1 MTNKAA
7 LPKPPPGYKYY
18 YPDGEPELMQE
29 AVAVD
34 ASGFMAVDDK
44 HEGRSNSKTESNTR
58 REGEWLV
65 VIQGSGDCSGAND
78 SYSGE
83 RPHHIRCNSEQTA
96 DEIAAWFVKRSNC
109 SAKVFRDPFAETS
122 RPESLNTA
130 R

>member
-1 MTNKAA
+1 MTNEAK

-29 AVAVD
+29 AV
-34 ASGFMAVDDK
+34 VDDK

-83 RPHHIRCNSEQTA
+83 RPHHIRCNSQKVA
-96 DEIAAWFVKRSNC
+96 GEIANWFGDADKTNVMI
-109 SAKVFRDPFAETS
+109 FHDPFG
-122 RPESLNTA
+122 
-130 R
+130 